1 MDTSQASKR
10 ILKKNT
16 SVIKKKRKVH
26 EEGRIFQE
34 KWELQYFCISQNSK
48 AHCLIC
54 HISISTMKEYN
65 ISRHQ
70 NKHSSQ
76 YDKFKD
82 QIRTMKLL
90 ELKAQLNCCAFNLL
104 QKAANLLQKNL

>member
-10 ILKKNT
+10 ILEKNT
-16 SVIKKKRKVH
+16 SVIKKKHKVH

-54 HISISTMKEYN
+54 HISISTMKECN
-65 ISRHQ
+65 ISRHYQ

-82 QIRTMKLL
+82 QLRTMKLL
-90 ELKAQLNCCAFNLL
+90 GVKSTA
-104 QKAANLLQKNL
+104 KSAANLLQKNL

>member
-1 MDTSQASKR
+1 M
-10 ILKKNT
+10 KK
-16 SVIKKKRKVH
+16 
-26 EEGRIFQE
+26 GRIFQE

-54 HISISTMKEYN
+54 HISISTMKEHN
-65 ISRHQ
+65 ISRHYQ

-82 QIRTMKLL
+82 QLRTMKLL
-90 ELKAQLNCCAFNLL
+90 ELRVKNTA
-104 QKAANLLQKNL
+104 KSAANLLQKNL

>member
-1 MDTSQASKR
+1 M
-10 ILKKNT
+10 
-16 SVIKKKRKVH
+16 IKKKRKVH

-65 ISRHQ
+65 ISRHYQ

-82 QIRTMKLL
+82 QLRTMKLL
-90 ELKAQLNCCAFNLL
+90 ELKAQLNQQQIASKKFVKVTLPLL
-104 QKAANLLQKNL
+104 QPAMNLAR